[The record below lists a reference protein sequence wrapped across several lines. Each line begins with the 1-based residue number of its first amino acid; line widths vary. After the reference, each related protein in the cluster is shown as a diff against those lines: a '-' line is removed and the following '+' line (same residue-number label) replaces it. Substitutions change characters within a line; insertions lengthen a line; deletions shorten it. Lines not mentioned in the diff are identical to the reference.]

1 MYIVEHRTGS
11 GVTRE
16 IREGDL
22 PPPKPVTSMC
32 CTEVKSYYD
41 SIVDGILMSD
51 RTAYK
56 IKKEYIARKNYKK
69 KNPKMC
75 I

>member
-22 PPPKPVTSMC
+22 PPPKPLVSMC
-32 CTEVKSYYD
+32 CTEVKSCYD
-41 SIVDGILMSD
+41 SIIDGILLSESQA
-51 RTAYK
+51 RA
-56 IKKEYIARKNYKK
+56 IKKDYISRKNC
-69 KNPKMC
+69 KNKKMC